1 MHQNVAV
8 SCVTANQFYSIGP
21 RGGLDPAVRQRPHCV
36 REMPSQAEK
45 LSAVPQAARQRPQP
59 DHQGRVATLQV
70 CRKRM

>member
-1 MHQNVAV
+1 MKIITVLNSLSFQIMHQNVAV

-59 DHQGRVATLQV
+59 DR
-70 CRKRM
+70 